1 MVVAQPR
8 CVENALIVHPRGDV
22 PQDEVGDRTALGV
35 ARTNGAPVVLAAVEA
50 GGSGPPPPPGGARE
64 AARACG
70 FRRERRIRR
79 RGGDRG
85 GERGRLTFVLLA
97 RTISEPPHPRP
108 RGPRVG

>member
-50 GGSGPPPPPGGARE
+50 GGLGLLPPPG
-64 AARACG
+64 AAPAAGGSCWAGRG
-70 FRRERRIRR
+70 RRPHGRR
-79 RGGDRG
+79 RGRG
-85 GERGRLTFVLLA
+85 GGVGRPMVALPPA
-97 RTISEPPHPRP
+97 RTLA
-108 RGPRVG
+108 